1 MPTLRERKNP
11 SSGTKVHP
19 GKDDP
24 VHREAAGLVAPESL
38 AAESVQHGGEFAQNR
53 NVQQEGVE
61 SSDLKN
67 QSGREG
73 GEAPGYAAD
82 QYIKDT
88 KGPHGKNLKEGV
100 DEGKAGDKN
109 DGLQRALRSE
119 PGSEDD
125 PSRLAEAQMFQKGS
139 LGARGAGPRQSH
151 LEGETIY
158 DKLDSETSSWLRHL
172 FDRFHSRIFTFR
184 ENHHPE
190 DRSFYGKTY
199 EDMPVIPEDK
209 SSLRP
214 PRPSDVDSGK
224 QSSVSGSKQAEEA
237 RRDAP
242 RNMNVPSEQ
251 DVEAEEM
258 EHQRYG
264 EAQPQLVPTDMIET
278 MISAQGRKKESLN
291 EA

>member
-19 GKDDP
+19 GKNDP

-38 AAESVQHGGEFAQNR
+38 AAESVEHGGEFAQNR

-61 SSDLKN
+61 SSGLKT

-73 GEAPGYAAD
+73 GEAPGYVAD

-88 KGPHGKNLKEGV
+88 KGPHGKNIKEGV
-100 DEGKAGDKN
+100 DEGKAGEKN

-172 FDRFHSRIFTFR
+172 FDRYHSRIFTFR

-190 DRSFYGKTY
+190 DGSFYGKTY
-199 EDMPVIPEDK
+199 EDMPVIPEEK

-224 QSSVSGSKQAEEA
+224 QNSISGPKQEEEA
-237 RRDAP
+237 RRDAS
-242 RNMNVPSEQ
+242 RNTNVPSEQ

-278 MISAQGRKKESLN
+278 MISAQGRKKESPN
-291 EA
+291 DG

>member
-53 NVQQEGVE
+53 NAQQEGVE
-61 SSDLKN
+61 SSGLKA

-73 GEAPGYAAD
+73 GEAPGYVAD

-88 KGPHGKNLKEGV
+88 KGPHGKNIKEGV
-100 DEGKAGDKN
+100 DEGKAGEKN
-109 DGLQRALRSE
+109 DGLARALRAE

-125 PSRLAEAQMFQKGS
+125 PS
-139 LGARGAGPRQSH
+139 
-151 LEGETIY
+151 
-158 DKLDSETSSWLRHL
+158 
-172 FDRFHSRIFTFR
+172 
-184 ENHHPE
+184 
-190 DRSFYGKTY
+190 RSFYGKTY
-199 EDMPVIPEDK
+199 EDMPVIPEEK

-224 QSSVSGSKQAEEA
+224 QSSTSGSKQEET

-242 RNMNVPSEQ
+242 RNTDVLSEQ

-291 EA
+291 DG